1 MYALRPVV
9 MEHVSALEHASLKTT
24 ASIMLPHIVQ
34 ENLYKRKIVHYGVAQ
49 VSSDVFCQRR

>member
-9 MEHVSALEHASLKTT
+9 MEHVSALEHASFKT
-24 ASIMLPHIVQ
+24 ASIMLPDIVQ